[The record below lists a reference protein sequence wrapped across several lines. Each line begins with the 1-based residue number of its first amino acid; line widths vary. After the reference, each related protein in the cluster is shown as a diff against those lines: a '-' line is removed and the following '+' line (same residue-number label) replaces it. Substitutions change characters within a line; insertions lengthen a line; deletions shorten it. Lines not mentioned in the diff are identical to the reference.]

1 MSAVEVKRPFVTALR
16 SRPGMIRVGDGAA
29 RMTVRVQLEER
40 WETLAFDTASDSP
53 VFALKH
59 AALAHFGQADVP
71 AEDFVLKL
79 RGVEILDEQE
89 SLAAATARDG
99 STFLLAFR
107 RRRPVR

>member
-16 SRPGMIRVGDGAA
+16 SRPGIVRVGEGAQ

-40 WETLAFDTASDSP
+40 WETLAFDAASEAP
-53 VFALKH
+53 VLALKH
-59 AALAHFGQADVP
+59 AALARFGQAEVP
-71 AEDFVLKL
+71 VEDFVLKL

-89 SLAAATARDG
+89 SLIAATARDG

>member
-1 MSAVEVKRPFVTALR
+1 MSAIEVKRPFVTALR
-16 SRPGMIRVGDGAA
+16 SRPGIIRVGDGAA

-40 WETLAFDTASDSP
+40 WETLAFDTASESP
-53 VFALKH
+53 VLALKH

-89 SLAAATARDG
+89 SLASATARD
-99 STFLLAFR
+99 
-107 RRRPVR
+107 

>member
-53 VFALKH
+53 VLALKH

-79 RGVEILDEQE
+79 RGVEILDEHE

>member
-1 MSAVEVKRPFVTALR
+1 
-16 SRPGMIRVGDGAA
+16 MIRVGDGAA

-53 VFALKH
+53 VLALKH